1 MAIDISGLTLLAQRS
16 PEIIGKLLNRET
28 VLRMFQPHE
37 GYNPGPALLRLYE
50 GGGDLG
56 PCCEIPEGSGEFTEV
71 LTQVA
76 CILSGNEF
84 CEQDLARY
92 LNDLSFRFTAGA
104 ENIDSTLEEL
114 ITDQELAKIALNI
127 DRLVFQGD
135 TTSPNNNLNRIDG
148 LIKLARENADPAN
161 VITIPAT
168 ADIYSAIQ
176 QIIMAIPV
184 EAYDQGDIAI
194 LVGRDVAKAIQ
205 AALVGNDMFN
215 YNPGSRG
222 VYDPI
227 AWPGVA
233 GVSIIPTRGLDGTNT
248 IIATPL
254 NNIHWLTN
262 LTDDYMALDW
272 DYSKYHQRYYFRTKF
287 LLGLAFAMY
296 DNVVL
301 ATFPAAVL
309 TNGSSTAVSIVS
321 PLGTNGG
328 VLTTETA

>member
-16 PEIIGKLLNRET
+16 PEIIGKLLNRES
-28 VLRMFQPHE
+28 VLRMFVPHE

-56 PCCEIPEGSGEFTEV
+56 ACCEVPEGSGEFSQVQT
-71 LTQVA
+71 TVA

-84 CEQDLARY
+84 CEQDLATY
-92 LNDLSFRFTAGA
+92 LNDLNFRFTAGS
-104 ENIDSTLEEL
+104 ESLDGTLEEMV
-114 ITDQELAKIALNI
+114 TDQELAKIALNL

-135 TTSPNNNLNRIDG
+135 TTSPNANLNRIDG
-148 LIKLARENADPAN
+148 LIKLARENADPDN

-168 ADIYSAIQ
+168 SNIYAAIEQ
-176 QIIMAIPV
+176 VIMAIPV

-262 LTDDYMALDW
+262 LADDYMTLSW
-272 DYSKYHQRYYFRTKF
+272 GYTEYHQLYYFRTKF
-287 LLGLAFAMY
+287 LLGLTYAIY

-301 ATFPAAVL
+301 ATFDAAVL

-321 PLGTNGG
+321 PLGSNGG